1 MKRDE
6 KDQKMTGIK
15 GRQRGSDK
23 IGILK
28 TIMATEQNK
37 YYKLQLKKTFLKL
50 EKDKVQTLYF
60 YTQKNQARVMNTNS
74 NSNKTIVA

>member
-1 MKRDE
+1 
-6 KDQKMTGIK
+6 MTGII

-60 YTQKNQARVMNTNS
+60 HT
-74 NSNKTIVA
+74 

>member
-1 MKRDE
+1 
-6 KDQKMTGIK
+6 MTGIK

-60 YTQKNQARVMNTNS
+60 HT
-74 NSNKTIVA
+74 

>member
-6 KDQKMTGIK
+6 KDYKMTDIK
-15 GRQRGSDK
+15 GRQRGSDI

-28 TIMATEQNK
+28 TIMAIEQNK

-50 EKDKVQTLYF
+50 EKRKST
-60 YTQKNQARVMNTNS
+60 NTVFAYLEKPSKGNEYQL
-74 NSNKTIVA
+74 KF